1 MSKYKPLKL
10 LVQYLLFIGIL
21 MNTLFIP
28 IYQNICFVS
37 YENFEVVE
45 IDWKENPEEDDDK
58 REKKENKKVVFQ
70 IPILHN
76 VPFSGYS
83 KLLFDIKFDIKN
95 IFRLEIPSP
104 PPDVLV

>member
-37 YENFEVVE
+37 DENFEVVE

-58 REKKENKKVVFQ
+58 REKKENKKVFF
-70 IPILHN
+70 IL
-76 VPFSGYS
+76 
-83 KLLFDIKFDIKN
+83 KFHHPHLIC
-95 IFRLEIPSP
+95 
-104 PPDVLV
+104 

>member
-1 MSKYKPLKL
+1 MNRYKPLKL

-37 YENFEVVE
+37 DEKFEVVE

-70 IPILHN
+70 ISILHN
-76 VPFSGYS
+76 VSFSGYS
-83 KLLFDIKFDIKN
+83 KLLFDIKFDVKN
-95 IFRLEIPSP
+95 IFHLEIPSP
-104 PPDVLV
+104 PPDMLV

>member
-1 MSKYKPLKL
+1 MNRYKPLKL

-37 YENFEVVE
+37 DENFEVVE

-70 IPILHN
+70 ISILHN

-83 KLLFDIKFDIKN
+83 KLLFDIKSDIKN
-95 IFRLEIPSP
+95 IFHLEIPSP

>member
-70 IPILHN
+70 ISILHN
-76 VPFSGYS
+76 VSFSEYS
-83 KLLFDIKFDIKN
+83 KLLFDIKFDVKN
-95 IFRLEIPSP
+95 IFHLEIPSP
-104 PPDVLV
+104 PPDMLV

>member
-1 MSKYKPLKL
+1 
-10 LVQYLLFIGIL
+10 

-58 REKKENKKVVFQ
+58 REKKENKKVVFL

-95 IFRLEIPSP
+95 IFRLKIPSP

>member
-1 MSKYKPLKL
+1 
-10 LVQYLLFIGIL
+10 

-28 IYQNICFVS
+28 LYQNICFVS
-37 YENFEVVE
+37 DENFEVVE

-58 REKKENKKVVFQ
+58 REKKENKKVVFL

>member
-1 MSKYKPLKL
+1 MSKYTPLKL

-37 YENFEVVE
+37 DENFEVVE

-70 IPILHN
+70 ISILHN
-76 VPFSGYS
+76 VSFSGYS
-83 KLLFDIKFDIKN
+83 KLLFDIKFDVKN
-95 IFRLEIPSP
+95 IFHLEIPSP
-104 PPDVLV
+104 PPDMLV